1 MKSATQTG
9 NVSMR
14 WVGTKGNGFPG
25 KIDRR
30 WSGTEPCNAGDNI
43 DGEPVNR
50 GRPNVRRWPL
60 IGSPFAVHA
69 HEDPSCR
76 GRRMDTTW
84 SLFNRGHALPLISVR
99 FWCPRS
105 RRAKDAERACG
116 RWADRRNGSRGYSV
130 DLVGLSPPLRSRK
143 VPCSPYSGHSRGHNN
158 VPSQS
163 APSAIFGVT
172 NIRTVGCLRVR
183 SIAGLEAS
191 RRNLADHDQDSPNP
205 IGGKL
210 LSAINSRLYQQF
222 QFGETNYVH
231 I

>member
-14 WVGTKGNGFPG
+14 WDGTKGNGSLG
-25 KIDRR
+25 RIDRGGI
-30 WSGTEPCNAGDNI
+30 GTEPCNRVGDA
-43 DGEPVNR
+43 DSERTNR
-50 GRPNVRRWPL
+50 GRPDVRRRSL
-60 IGSPFAVHA
+60 IGSTSSIHA
-69 HEDPSCR
+69 RENRSCQ
-76 GRRMDTTW
+76 GCRMDSTW

-105 RRAKDAERACG
+105 RRARDVERACG
-116 RWADRRNGSRGYSV
+116 QWADGRNGSRGYSV
-130 DLVGLSPPLRSRK
+130 DLVGRSPPLRSRK
-143 VPCSPYSGHSRGHNN
+143 VPGSPYSGHSRGHNN

-163 APSAIFGVT
+163 APTAIFGLT
-172 NIRTVGCLRVR
+172 NIRTVGCLGVR

-191 RRNLADHDQDSPNP
+191 RRNLADHDQDSLNP

-210 LSAINSRLYQQF
+210 LSAINSRLSQQF

-231 I
+231 T